1 MQNICTM
8 EVGKWSRVVVV
19 GAWNWTNNL
28 FWSLDPLLSSFFPT
42 LPDRWLTS
50 RDFPILPWNTDSR
63 RSKENGKELVGVED
77 LLIKQTA
84 LVQLCLHLKEICF
97 WMRGDSVIVFLLRT
111 HLRQRKVTR
120 IFRNYSRHSIELAP
134 TPLSEPW
141 QPLSWLFAQ
150 NCDDT
155 ISRWEKNVW
164 LVTNTMAPTLNM
176 FSSFDTLWKR
186 KRQQACLS

>member
-1 MQNICTM
+1 MQNMHNASWKMVQGGGCGSLELDKQPFLIPRSSA
-8 EVGKWSRVVVV
+8 VLLLPHL
-19 GAWNWTNNL
+19 A
-28 FWSLDPLLSSFFPT
+28 WSLIDKSGLSNPPLKHRL
-42 LPDRWLTS
+42 
-50 RDFPILPWNTDSR
+50 
-63 RSKENGKELVGVED
+63 KEEPGAVGVED
-77 LLIKQTA
+77 LPIKQTA